1 MKQQKYLFLV
11 VISQLIVFQSVAQL
25 LNTKN
30 GSLFADQPF
39 FNDEVVH
46 DAKIKRIVGEYSYK
60 KVGEPIQAT
69 KEIYALEFDK
79 TGRML
84 STVETRKNDGTK
96 DSNWVIF
103 SYTATGQIKNTKKGK
118 KESLAGKQFNFNN
131 QGICD
136 EEITFVEIKKKEAII
151 KEILYVETI
160 KINLGPNKVQRIYF
174 NNYTLPYLTE
184 TTHLDS
190 TGKMIE
196 KVEEFTVSQQ
206 TTTTR
211 FAYSEK
217 GYLTSITK
225 ITSEPAAKNEE
236 IRYQYD
242 EKGNVTEQ
250 LNFENGSLTTETS
263 FLYNATTQYL
273 VNLIQRNV
281 ANNSL
286 VLIRFKPYEFFL

>member
-46 DAKIKRIVGEYSYK
+46 DAKIKRIVGEYSFK

-103 SYTATGQIKNTKKGK
+103 SYTEAGQIKIIKKGK

-151 KEILYVETI
+151 KEVLYVETI

-196 KVEEFTVSQQ
+196 KIEEFTVSQQ
-206 TTTTR
+206 KTTTR

-236 IRYQYD
+236 IRYHYD

-263 FLYNATTQYL
+263 FLYNATTQFL

>member
-46 DAKIKRIVGEYSYK
+46 DAKIKRIVGEYSFK

-103 SYTATGQIKNTKKGK
+103 SYTEAGQIKIIKKGK

-151 KEILYVETI
+151 KEVLYVETI

-196 KVEEFTVSQQ
+196 KIEEFTVSQQ
-206 TTTTR
+206 KTTTR

-263 FLYNATTQYL
+263 FLYNATTQFL

>member
-11 VISQLIVFQSVAQL
+11 VISQLIVFQSLAQL

-46 DAKIKRIVGEYSYK
+46 DAKIKRIVGEYSFK

-84 STVETRKNDGTK
+84 SKVETRKNDGTK

-103 SYTATGQIKNTKKGK
+103 SYTEAGQIKIIKKGK

-151 KEILYVETI
+151 KEVLYVETI
-160 KINLGPNKVQRIYF
+160 KINLGPNNVQRIYF
-174 NNYTLPYLTE
+174 NNYKLPYLTE

-196 KVEEFTVSQQ
+196 KIEEFTVSQQ

-263 FLYNATTQYL
+263 FLYNATTQFL

>member
-11 VISQLIVFQSVAQL
+11 VISQLIVFQSEAQL

-46 DAKIKRIVGEYSYK
+46 DAKIKRIVGEYSFK

-79 TGRML
+79 TGRIL

-103 SYTATGQIKNTKKGK
+103 SYTEAGQIKNIKKGK

-196 KVEEFTVSQQ
+196 KIEEFTVSQQ

-263 FLYNATTQYL
+263 FLYNATTQFL

-281 ANNSL
+281 AKNSL

>member
-46 DAKIKRIVGEYSYK
+46 DAKIKRIVGEYSFK

-211 FAYSEK
+211 YAYSEK

>member
-1 MKQQKYLFLV
+1 V
-11 VISQLIVFQSVAQL
+11 SQSFAQL
-25 LNTKN
+25 LNTNN

-39 FNDEVVH
+39 FNEEAVH
-46 DAKIKRIVGEYSYK
+46 NAKIKRIVGEYSYK
-60 KVGEPIQAT
+60 KVGEAIQAT
-69 KEIYALEFDK
+69 KEVYALEFDMA
-79 TGRML
+79 GRL
-84 STVETRKNDGTK
+84 ISSVETRKNDGTK

-103 SYTATGQIKNTKKGK
+103 SYTATGQINSIKKGK

-131 QGICD
+131 HGICD
-136 EEITFVEIKKKEAII
+136 EEITFVEIRKKGMLTKEV
-151 KEILYVETI
+151 LYRETI
-160 KINLGPNKVQRIYF
+160 KINFGPNKVNRIYF
-174 NNYTLPYLTE
+174 NTYSLPYLTE
-184 TTHLDS
+184 TTLLDS

-206 TTTTR
+206 TITTR
-211 FAYSEK
+211 YTYSEK
-217 GYLTSITK
+217 GKLTSITK
-225 ITSEPAAKNEE
+225 TTSEEPTTEE

-250 LNFENGSLTTETS
+250 LNFENGNLITETS
-263 FLYNATTQYL
+263 FLYNATTQFL

>member
-46 DAKIKRIVGEYSYK
+46 DAKIKRIVGEYSFK

>member
-1 MKQQKYLFLV
+1 M
-11 VISQLIVFQSVAQL
+11 
-25 LNTKN
+25 
-30 GSLFADQPF
+30 
-39 FNDEVVH
+39 
-46 DAKIKRIVGEYSYK
+46 
-60 KVGEPIQAT
+60 GEPIQAT

-103 SYTATGQIKNTKKGK
+103 SYTEAGQIKNIKKGK

-151 KEILYVETI
+151 KEVLYVETI

-196 KVEEFTVSQQ
+196 KIEEFTVSQQ

-263 FLYNATTQYL
+263 FLYNATTQFL

>member
-11 VISQLIVFQSVAQL
+11 VISQLIVFQSEAQL

-46 DAKIKRIVGEYSYK
+46 DAKIKRIVGEYSFK

-103 SYTATGQIKNTKKGK
+103 SYTEAGQIKNIKKGK

-151 KEILYVETI
+151 KEVLYVETI

-196 KVEEFTVSQQ
+196 KIEEFTVSQQ

-263 FLYNATTQYL
+263 FLYNATTQFL

>member
-11 VISQLIVFQSVAQL
+11 VISQLIVFQSLAQL

-46 DAKIKRIVGEYSYK
+46 DAKIKRIVGEYSFK

-103 SYTATGQIKNTKKGK
+103 SYTEAGQIKNIKKGK

-151 KEILYVETI
+151 KEVLYVETI

-196 KVEEFTVSQQ
+196 KIEEFTVSQQ
-206 TTTTR
+206 KTTTR

-263 FLYNATTQYL
+263 FLYNATTQFL

>member
-1 MKQQKYLFLV
+1 MLKQ
-11 VISQLIVFQSVAQL
+11 S
-25 LNTKN
+25 
-30 GSLFADQPF
+30 
-39 FNDEVVH
+39 
-46 DAKIKRIVGEYSYK
+46 
-60 KVGEPIQAT
+60 
-69 KEIYALEFDK
+69 
-79 TGRML
+79 
-84 STVETRKNDGTK
+84 
-96 DSNWVIF
+96 
-103 SYTATGQIKNTKKGK
+103 
-118 KESLAGKQFNFNN
+118 
-131 QGICD
+131 
-136 EEITFVEIKKKEAII
+136 
-151 KEILYVETI
+151 
-160 KINLGPNKVQRIYF
+160 NLGPNKVQRIYF
-174 NNYTLPYLTE
+174 HNYTLPYLTE

-196 KVEEFTVSQQ
+196 KIEEFTVSQQ

-263 FLYNATTQYL
+263 FLYNATTQFL

-281 ANNSL
+281 AKNSL

>member
-1 MKQQKYLFLV
+1 MKQLYFLFIIGFCQIFV
-11 VISQLIVFQSVAQL
+11 SQSFAQL
-25 LNTKN
+25 LNTNN

-39 FNDEVVH
+39 FNEEAVH
-46 DAKIKRIVGEYSYK
+46 NAKIKRIVGEYSYK
-60 KVGEPIQAT
+60 KVGEAIQAT
-69 KEIYALEFDK
+69 KEVYALEFDMA
-79 TGRML
+79 GRL
-84 STVETRKNDGTK
+84 ISSVETRKNDGTK

-103 SYTATGQIKNTKKGK
+103 SYTATGQINSIKKGK

-131 QGICD
+131 HGICD
-136 EEITFVEIKKKEAII
+136 EEITFVEIRKKGMLTKEV
-151 KEILYVETI
+151 LYRETI
-160 KINLGPNKVQRIYF
+160 KINFGPNKVNRIYF
-174 NNYTLPYLTE
+174 NTYSLPYLTE
-184 TTHLDS
+184 TTLLDS

-206 TTTTR
+206 TITTR
-211 FAYSEK
+211 YTYSEK
-217 GYLTSITK
+217 GKLTSITK
-225 ITSEPAAKNEE
+225 TTSEEPTTEE

-250 LNFENGSLTTETS
+250 LNFENGNLITETS
-263 FLYNATTQYL
+263 FLYNATTQFL

>member
-11 VISQLIVFQSVAQL
+11 VISQLIVFQSEAQL

-46 DAKIKRIVGEYSYK
+46 DAKIKRIVGEYSFK

-79 TGRML
+79 TGRIL

-103 SYTATGQIKNTKKGK
+103 SYTEAGQIKNIKKGK

-196 KVEEFTVSQQ
+196 KIEEFTVSQQ

-263 FLYNATTQYL
+263 FLYNATTQFL

>member
-11 VISQLIVFQSVAQL
+11 VISQLIVFQSLAQL

-46 DAKIKRIVGEYSYK
+46 DAKIKRIVGEYSFK

-103 SYTATGQIKNTKKGK
+103 SYTEAGQIKIIKKGK

-151 KEILYVETI
+151 KEVLYVETI

-196 KVEEFTVSQQ
+196 KIEEFTVSQQ
-206 TTTTR
+206 KTTTR

-263 FLYNATTQYL
+263 FLYNATTQFL

>member
-11 VISQLIVFQSVAQL
+11 VISQLIVFQSLAQL

-46 DAKIKRIVGEYSYK
+46 DAKIKRIVGEYSFK

-103 SYTATGQIKNTKKGK
+103 TYTATGQIKTIKKGK

-136 EEITFVEIKKKEAII
+136 EEITFVEIKKKEALI
-151 KEILYVETI
+151 KEVLYVETI
-160 KINLGPNKVQRIYF
+160 KINLVSNNVQRIYF
-174 NNYTLPYLTE
+174 NSYALPYLTE
-184 TTHLDS
+184 TTHIDS

-206 TTTTR
+206 TITTR

-263 FLYNATTQYL
+263 FLYNATTQFL

>member
-46 DAKIKRIVGEYSYK
+46 DAKIKRIVGEYSFK

-103 SYTATGQIKNTKKGK
+103 SYTEAGQIKNIKKGK

-136 EEITFVEIKKKEAII
+136 EEITFVEIKKKEATI
-151 KEILYVETI
+151 KEVLYVETI

-211 FAYSEK
+211 YAYSLK

-263 FLYNATTQYL
+263 FLYNATTQFL

>member
-11 VISQLIVFQSVAQL
+11 VISQLIVFQSLAQL

-46 DAKIKRIVGEYSYK
+46 DAKIKRIVGEYSFK

-96 DSNWVIF
+96 YSNWVIF
-103 SYTATGQIKNTKKGK
+103 SYTEAGQIKNIKKGK

-151 KEILYVETI
+151 KEVLYVETI

-196 KVEEFTVSQQ
+196 KIEEFTVSQQ

-263 FLYNATTQYL
+263 FLYNATTQFL

>member
-1 MKQQKYLFLV
+1 MKQQKYFFLV

-46 DAKIKRIVGEYSYK
+46 DAKIKRIVGEYSFK

-103 SYTATGQIKNTKKGK
+103 SYTEAGQIKNIKKGK

-136 EEITFVEIKKKEAII
+136 EEITFVEIKKKESII

-160 KINLGPNKVQRIYF
+160 KINLGPNNVQRIYF

-211 FAYSEK
+211 YAYSEK

-263 FLYNATTQYL
+263 FLYNATTEFL

>member
-11 VISQLIVFQSVAQL
+11 VISQLIVFQSLAQL

-39 FNDEVVH
+39 FNDKVVH
-46 DAKIKRIVGEYSYK
+46 DAKIKRIVGEYSFK

-79 TGRML
+79 SGRL
-84 STVETRKNDGTK
+84 ISTVETRKNDGTK

-103 SYTATGQIKNTKKGK
+103 SYSEAGQINNIKKGK

-136 EEITFVEIKKKEAII
+136 EEITFLEIKKKEAII
-151 KEILYVETI
+151 KEVLYVETI
-160 KINLGPNKVQRIYF
+160 KINLGTNNVQRIYF
-174 NNYTLPYLTE
+174 NNYSLPYLTE

-211 FAYSEK
+211 YAYSEK

-236 IRYQYD
+236 IRFQYD
-242 EKGNVTEQ
+242 NFGNVTEQ
-250 LNFENGSLTTETS
+250 LNFENGSLSSETS
-263 FLYNATTQYL
+263 FLYNATTQFL

>member
-1 MKQQKYLFLV
+1 MKQLYFLFLV
-11 VISQLIVFQSVAQL
+11 AFCQIFVFQSLAQL
-25 LNTKN
+25 LNTNN

-39 FNDEVVH
+39 FNEVAVQN
-46 DAKIKRIVGEYSYK
+46 AKIKRIVGEYSYK
-60 KVGEPIQAT
+60 KVGEAIQAT
-69 KEIYALEFDK
+69 KEVYALEFDK
-79 TGRML
+79 AGKL
-84 STVETRKNDGTK
+84 ISTVETRKNDGTK

-103 SYTATGQIKNTKKGK
+103 SYNATGQINSIKKGK

-131 QGICD
+131 HGICD
-136 EEITFVEIKKKEAII
+136 EEITFVEIRKKGMLTKEV
-151 KEILYVETI
+151 LYRETI
-160 KINLGPNKVQRIYF
+160 KINFGPNKVNRIYF
-174 NNYTLPYLTE
+174 NTYALPYLTE
-184 TTHLDS
+184 TTLLDS

-206 TTTTR
+206 TITTR
-211 FAYSEK
+211 YTYSEK
-217 GYLTSITK
+217 GKLTSITK
-225 ITSEPAAKNEE
+225 TTSEEPTTEE

-250 LNFENGSLTTETS
+250 LNFENGSLIIETS
-263 FLYNATTQYL
+263 FLYNATTQFL